1 MVVVS
6 RQIVV
11 SCFVIDVGVAVGE
24 VIAVLFGPSGS
35 GKTSILHSIAGLSPV
50 KDGYVLLKNLLLM
63 EDGKRLI
70 PVHEQNI
77 GYMFQDYALFP
88 HMTVWENISYGM
100 KSESFARNLMEQLEV
115 DHLTD
120 EYPHE
125 ISGGEKQRI
134 ALIRAFATKPDL
146 LLLDEPF
153 ASLDDQTREKSR
165 KQLLDIHK
173 QWRIPMILVTHNRKD
188 ANILADQR
196 IFIEKGRLIK

>member
-1 MVVVS
+1 
-6 RQIVV
+6 
-11 SCFVIDVGVAVGE
+11 
-24 VIAVLFGPSGS
+24 
-35 GKTSILHSIAGLSPV
+35 
-50 KDGYVLLKNLLLM
+50 
-63 EDGKRLI
+63 
-70 PVHEQNI
+70 
-77 GYMFQDYALFP
+77 
-88 HMTVWENISYGM
+88 M

-153 ASLDDQTREKSR
+153 AALDDQTREKSR

-173 QWRIPMILVTHNRKD
+173 QWRIPMILVSHNRKD

-196 IFIEKGRLIK
+196 IIMEKGRLIKETQALRECKALSDVDRCLVSKGSILRRNKFENFFLL